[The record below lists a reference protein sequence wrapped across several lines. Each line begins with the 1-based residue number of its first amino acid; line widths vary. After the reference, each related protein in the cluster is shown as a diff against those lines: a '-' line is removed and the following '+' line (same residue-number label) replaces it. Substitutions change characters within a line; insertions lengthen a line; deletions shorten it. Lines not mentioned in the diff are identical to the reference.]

1 MGLRWCL
8 AERMLP
14 MYGKKDPTQIQLINA
29 YAAQAKATIKRTNMR
44 PPQISRYPDS
54 LMVGKAKDAGFIM
67 DGGFR

>member
-1 MGLRWCL
+1 
-8 AERMLP
+8 
-14 MYGKKDPTQIQLINA
+14 MYGKKDPTQIQMINA